1 MTRDYSNRDRAH
13 KTNGVLDESA
23 TGAACAMK
31 GGGSNTGKL
40 FCIFHCGRNMY
51 RVLIG
56 KPEEKQLLGET
67 LQREIKELSKW
78 WL

>member
-1 MTRDYSNRDRAH
+1 
-13 KTNGVLDESA
+13 
-23 TGAACAMK
+23 
-31 GGGSNTGKL
+31 
-40 FCIFHCGRNMY
+40 MY